1 MFLSQS
7 DKAKCFEFIDKLKR
21 SKNIDMFQYPV
32 IEGNI
37 SIIYII

>member
-7 DKAKCFEFIDKLKR
+7 DKTKCLEFIDKLKR

-32 IEGNI
+32 IEGNF